1 MHRRHQVDYSQS
13 YVPFFQNLRYLLPSR
28 CNQWCQE
35 EVQTSEDGRGE
46 EQKRLHQEM
55 EKMKSELA
63 VAAKEREKNLTMRQC
78 PQAGNIGII

>member
-1 MHRRHQVDYSQS
+1 
-13 YVPFFQNLRYLLPSR
+13 
-28 CNQWCQE
+28 
-35 EVQTSEDGRGE
+35 VQTSEDGRGE